1 MIHRDL
7 KPENLV
13 LDSQGYLRITDLGV
27 SRELRQDNHQD
38 TSGTPGYMS
47 PEVMC
52 RRNHSFPAD
61 YFAVGVIAYEFML
74 GRRPYTGANRKEIR
88 DQILSKQA
96 MVKPEELPHR
106 WSLESMSFV
115 NQLLQRNP
123 PLRLG
128 ATGIAELKKH
138 DWLKNVDFCKL

>member
-61 YFAVGVIAYEFML
+61 YFAVGVMAYEFML
-74 GRRPYTGANRKEIR
+74 GRRPYTGANRK
-88 DQILSKQA
+88 
-96 MVKPEELPHR
+96 
-106 WSLESMSFV
+106 
-115 NQLLQRNP
+115 
-123 PLRLG
+123 
-128 ATGIAELKKH
+128 
-138 DWLKNVDFCKL
+138 

>member
-1 MIHRDL
+1 
-7 KPENLV
+7 
-13 LDSQGYLRITDLGV
+13 
-27 SRELRQDNHQD
+27 
-38 TSGTPGYMS
+38 MS

-61 YFAVGVIAYEFML
+61 YFAVGVMAYEFML
-74 GRRPYTGANRKEIR
+74 GRRPYIGANRKEIR

-96 MVKPEELPHR
+96 MVKPEELPYR

-123 PLRLG
+123 TLRLG
-128 ATGIAELKKH
+128 ATGIA
-138 DWLKNVDFCKL
+138 